1 MDMWRFKHIIHASW
15 VTRWEH
21 KKTLAYCACG
31 IAEQRRPLDK
41 KEWPSRKVFVLGEKN
56 IKNVPLIIREK
67 VLLPPLHIK
76 LGLIKKF
83 VKALDKVGECFKH
96 FFTKFSQ
103 LSYEK
108 IKAGIFDGP
117 QMRLLQKD
125 QAFISIMKKKEL
137 NAWKAFSNVV
147 KNF

>member
-103 LSYEK
+103 LSYEVCLK
-108 IKAGIFDGP
+108 SIGTVCFAQTTLATVIKALFFKMA
-117 QMRLLQKD
+117 QCLV
-125 QAFISIMKKKEL
+125 
-137 NAWKAFSNVV
+137 VV
-147 KNF
+147 KM